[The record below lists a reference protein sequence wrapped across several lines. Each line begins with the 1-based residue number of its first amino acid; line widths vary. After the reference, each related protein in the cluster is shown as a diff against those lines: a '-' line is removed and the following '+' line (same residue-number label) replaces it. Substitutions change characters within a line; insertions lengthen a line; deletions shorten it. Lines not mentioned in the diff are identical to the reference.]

1 MEFSYK
7 IYSLAEDALAVQF
20 SPQISWK
27 LTQYMYWLKHQIDQ
41 VSEVGIRR
49 VEITFYELIVFYD
62 PEKLRSAELLEI
74 VKDFLSL
81 KAQPEKDFSDFVLH
95 HIPVCYASGLAL
107 DARKLEKQTGM
118 GFEEIVRR
126 HTRNEM
132 QVYMLGFL
140 PGFLYLGG
148 MDEQL
153 ACPRHEIPRKLIPEG
168 SVGIAGLQ
176 TGIYPVD
183 SPGGWNIIGRTPLRL
198 FPRQKDGAPTEL
210 MIRPL
215 DRIRFYAI
223 SEKKYG
229 EWKGMDLHSFLRNEK
244 GQKEWD

>member
-7 IYSLAEDALAVQF
+7 IYSLAEDALAIQF

-27 LTQYMYWLKHQIDQ
+27 LTRYMYSLKHQIDQ
-41 VSEVGIRR
+41 VSEEGIRR

-62 PEKLRSAELLEI
+62 PEKLGSAALLEI
-74 VKDFLSL
+74 LKDFLSL
-81 KAQPEKDFSDFVLH
+81 KAHPEKEFSDYVLH
-95 HIPVCYASGLAL
+95 HIPVCYDHGMAL

-118 GFEEIVRR
+118 DFEEIVRR

-148 MDEQL
+148 MDKQL
-153 ACPRHEIPRKLIPEG
+153 ACPRHEIPRKSIPEG

-176 TGIYPVD
+176 TGIYPVV

-198 FPRQKDGAPTEL
+198 FPRQKDGESSEL
-210 MIRPL
+210 IIRPL

-223 SEKKYG
+223 SEKKYAA
-229 EWKGMDLHSFLRNEK
+229 WKGMDLHSFLRNEK